1 MDHKKTHVTNNPFP
15 PGASVAAYLRDS
27 GGDSQDL
34 SIPQQESEIRSWCT
48 SNHITLSQIFKD
60 EATPGSSTV
69 GRTGFLAMIAYFTS
83 PLTPNPQ
90 HLTPESGILVWKF
103 SRFAREIDDAQ
114 YYKADLRRRGY
125 IIHSLNE
132 SIPQGLDGRLFEA
145 AIDWMNAR
153 YLQDLSTDVKRGLQH
168 NITQY
173 KAIGG
178 TPPRGFKRSDPI
190 TLGTRRDGKPH
201 IVHRWEPDPELIPL
215 IQRAFHL
222 RALGTSYQ
230 EIAKETGLYK
240 RKNSWN
246 HFFSNQI
253 YIGIMRYG
261 NTVIDD
267 YCQPIID
274 RITWEKVQMINQNP
288 LKQDRDDPETIRNH
302 PRAKASDYIL
312 TGLLRCGNCGSP
324 MTGETVHSR
333 AKNHT
338 NRYYAC
344 TLKKKSNGKEC
355 QAPWVPKEELE
366 RTILH
371 QLVTYILSTENLTT
385 LRDSLLEH
393 QSESMA
399 QTTALLAELH
409 KQRTQLKLQID
420 RLTDAIADSG
430 GSPALIKKLNQREQE
445 ERELLANIEKNQAQL
460 QQLQNTLTN
469 EQIHNLSET
478 LTTTLN
484 TAERKPL
491 RRWLS
496 ELIDHIEVAR
506 IDKKLTGVI
515 YYYQPDEFMSNSQSH
530 RWESNP

>member
-1 MDHKKTHVTNNPFP
+1 MDHKKIDVTNNPFP

-34 SIPQQESEIRSWCT
+34 SIQQQESEIRSWCQ
-48 SNHITLSQIFKD
+48 SNQITLSQIFKD
-60 EATPGSSTV
+60 EAAPGSSTV
-69 GRTGFLAMIAYFTS
+69 GRAGFLAMIAYFTGS
-83 PLTPNPQ
+83 SHQAIN
-90 HLTPESGILVWKF
+90 ESGILVWKF

-114 YYKADLRRRGY
+114 YYKSDLRRRGY

-132 SIPQGLDGRLFEA
+132 TIPQGLDGRLFEA

-153 YLQDLSTDVKRGLQH
+153 YLQDLSSDVKRGLQH

-178 TPPRGFKRSDPI
+178 TPPRGFKRSEPI

-201 IVHRWEPDPELIPL
+201 IVHRWEPDPELTPL
-215 IQRAFHL
+215 IQRAFAL
-222 RALGTSYQ
+222 RSLGTSYQ
-230 EIAKETGLYK
+230 ELARETGLYQ

-246 HFFSNQI
+246 HFFSNQL

-261 NTVIDD
+261 NTIIEN

-274 RITWEKVQMINQNP
+274 RTTWERVQMINQNP
-288 LKQDRDDPETIRNH
+288 LKQDREDPQTIRNH
-302 PRAKASDYIL
+302 PRAKSSDYIL
-312 TGLLRCGNCGSP
+312 TGLLRCGMCGAP
-324 MTGETVHSR
+324 LTGETVHSR

-344 TLKKKSNGKEC
+344 TTKKKTNGVDC
-355 QAPWVPKEELE
+355 QALWIPKEELE
-366 RTILH
+366 QTILH
-371 QLVTYILSTENLTT
+371 QLVTYILSTENMAQ
-385 LRDSLLEH
+385 LRDSLLAN
-393 QSESMA
+393 QSETMA
-399 QTTALLAELH
+399 QTTALLTELH

-430 GSPALIKKLNQREQE
+430 GSPTLLKKLNQREHE
-445 ERELLANIEKNQAQL
+445 ERDMALQIDQAQQQL
-460 QQLQNTLTN
+460 QHLQNTLTD
-469 EQIHNLSET
+469 EQIQTISET
-478 LTTTLN
+478 LITTLQ

-491 RRWLS
+491 RRWLT
-496 ELIDHIEVAR
+496 ELIHHIEVTR

-515 YYYQPDEFMSNSQSH
+515 HYYHPDEFMSNGQSH

>member
-1 MDHKKTHVTNNPFP
+1 MNLGNNPFP

-34 SIPQQESEIRSWCT
+34 SIPQQESEIRTWCQ
-48 SNHITLSQIFKD
+48 SNNITLSNLFID
-60 EATPGSSTV
+60 EATPGSSSV
-69 GRTGFLAMIAYFTS
+69 GRSGFLAMISYFTS
-83 PLTPNPQ
+83 SNLKPESSNLI
-90 HLTPESGILVWKF
+90 HESGILVWKF

-114 YYKADLRRRGY
+114 YYKSDLRRRGY

-173 KAIGG
+173 GAIGG

-215 IQRAFHL
+215 IQHAFHL

-253 YIGIMRYG
+253 YIGIMHFG

-274 RITWEKVQMINQNP
+274 RTTWEKVQMINKNP
-288 LKQDRDDPETIRNH
+288 LKQDRDDPNTLRNH
-302 PRAKASDYIL
+302 PRAKSSDYIL
-312 TGLLRCGNCGSP
+312 TGLLRCGMCGSP
-324 MTGETVHSR
+324 LTGETVHSR

-344 TLKKKSNGKEC
+344 TTNKKTNGADC

-366 RTILH
+366 RAILH
-371 QLVTYILSTENLTT
+371 QLVTCILSTKNLTA
-385 LRDSLLEH
+385 LRDNLLEH
-393 QSESMA
+393 QSETMA
-399 QTTALLAELH
+399 QITALLAELH
-409 KQRTQLKLQID
+409 KQRTQLKLQIN

-430 GSPALIKKLNQREQE
+430 GSPAVIKKLNQREQE
-445 ERELLANIEKNQAQL
+445 ERELLANIENNQAQL

-469 EQIHNLSET
+469 EQLNNLSET
-478 LTTTLN
+478 LTSTLK
-484 TAERKPL
+484 TADRKPL

-496 ELIDHIEVAR
+496 ELIDHIEVTR

-515 YYYQPDEFMSNSQSH
+515 YYYQPDELMSNGQSH
-530 RWESNP
+530 RSRSIHTHKF